1 MNALFQPMDARFQ
14 LVVAK
19 KGIKKTAQRTAL
31 YCLNDTVFIRR
42 LPLPMH
48 LVHSF

>member
-19 KGIKKTAQRTAL
+19 KGIKKQPKGLL
-31 YCLNDTVFIRR
+31 YIV
-42 LPLPMH
+42 
-48 LVHSF
+48 